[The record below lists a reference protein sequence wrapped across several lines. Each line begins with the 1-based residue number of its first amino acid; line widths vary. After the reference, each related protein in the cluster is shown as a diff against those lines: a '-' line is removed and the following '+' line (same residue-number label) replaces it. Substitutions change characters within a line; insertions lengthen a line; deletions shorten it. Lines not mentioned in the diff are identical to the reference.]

1 MEYLNEILRTIK
13 YQPIVQEWFW
23 WYLLLANCVGF
34 LIMGLD
40 KYKAQKGYWRTP
52 EKTLI
57 TIALLG
63 GSLGTTCGMYFF
75 RHKTKKTRFS
85 AGFPVILAFDIV
97 IIFYTLFFIK

>member
-1 MEYLNEILRTIK
+1 MEYFNGVLKTIK
-13 YQPIVQEWFW
+13 YLPVVQKWFW
-23 WYLLLANCVGF
+23 IYLLLINCLGF

-40 KYKAQKGYWRTP
+40 KFKAQKGYWRTP

-75 RHKTKKTRFS
+75 RHKTKKTRFA
-85 AGFPVILAFDIV
+85 AGFPIILVFDIV
-97 IIFYTLFFIK
+97 LIAYTLLFIT